1 MDETTAIISL
11 NVGHLWL
18 LISACLVFFM
28 QGGFLALEVGLSEK
42 KHTINVGV
50 KNLTDAGISL
60 LLYWAIGFGLMYGL
74 NESGFFG
81 TNTFIP
87 DVGQG
92 SSQSAIDFF
101 FQAAFCSTAVTI
113 LSGAVAGRMKFSSYL
128 LVCVVVSGII
138 YPVFGSWVWNSGGW
152 LAKRGFID
160 FAGSTVVHSVGGWV
174 ALAAL
179 LVIGARKGRFN
190 KDGSVNDLAPS
201 NMPLAL
207 IGVVILWFGW
217 FGFNGGSVLAWFNE
231 TDAGLAMDSAV
242 PGVVANT
249 VLGGAAG
256 LVAAL
261 GLSWYLTKHPQAGAV
276 GNGALAG
283 LVAVTANA
291 HATSSINAIIIGA
304 IGGVIAVL
312 VEGLLLRVKIDDV
325 VGALPVH
332 LAAGI
337 WGTLAFGIF
346 AEPEYLAAEGG
357 RMGQIVTQAIGIGA
371 AGVWTFGL
379 AFAAL
384 WLISKTV
391 GLRVSEEMEELGL
404 NTEHGFAP
412 EAAPTPKFVPDM
424 AGAMD

>member
-1 MDETTAIISL
+1 MDETTAIISV
-11 NVGHLWL
+11 NVGQLWL
-18 LISACLVFFM
+18 LISACLVFLM
-28 QGGFLALEVGLSEK
+28 QGGFLALEVGLSQK
-42 KHTINVGV
+42 KHNINVGV

-60 LLYWAIGFGLMYGL
+60 LLYWVIGFGLMYGL
-74 NESGFFG
+74 NQSGFFG
-81 TNTFIP
+81 TNTFAP

-128 LVCVVVSGII
+128 LVCIIVSGIVYPI
-138 YPVFGSWVWNSGGW
+138 YGSWVWNGGGW
-152 LAKRGFID
+152 LAERGFVD

-179 LVIGARKGRFN
+179 LIIGSRRGRFN
-190 KDGSVNDLAPS
+190 PDGSVNELTPS
-201 NMPLAL
+201 NVPLAL

-217 FGFNGGSVLAWFNE
+217 FGFNGGSVLAWFSE

-261 GLSWYLTKHPQAGAV
+261 ALSWYLTKHPQAGAV

-291 HATSSINAIIIGA
+291 HATTAFSAVIIGA
-304 IGGVIAVL
+304 IGGVIAVF
-312 VEGLLLRVKIDDV
+312 VEALLLRVRIDDV

-337 WGTLAFGIF
+337 WGTVAFGIF
-346 AEPEYLAAEGG
+346 AKPEYLAADGG
-357 RMGQIVTQAIGIGA
+357 RAGQIVTQFIGIGA
-371 AGVWTFGL
+371 AAAWTFGL
-379 AFAAL
+379 TFAAL
-384 WLISKTV
+384 WAINKVV
-391 GLRVSEEMEELGL
+391 GLRVSEELEEIGL
-404 NTEHGFAP
+404 NVEHGFAP
-412 EAAPTPKFVPDM
+412 EAPTPKFVPDM